1 MGDLPHKRNR
11 YLTRFQELWRLR
23 EHKVVENKSTKT
35 VLTHLHIKNDAAF
48 RRSSRQASRK
58 TPTTTFNIIDFVLM
72 CHLRGQNCHFSGTI
86 EQTAQG

>member
-35 VLTHLHIKNDAAF
+35 VLTHLYIKNDLQH
-48 RRSSRQASRK
+48 SEDQAGRHRGK
-58 TPTTTFNIIDFVLM
+58 HRPQ
-72 CHLRGQNCHFSGTI
+72 HLILLTSF
-86 EQTAQG
+86 